1 MVPPLNAQTLNRT
14 KAYTLA
20 WYGYPKRDGL
30 TKRDKVQDKMKID
43 TKSVRPRLITHSY
56 IIDICKLFSCVSKA
70 IHGLLASKRRLID
83 L

>member
-1 MVPPLNAQTLNRT
+1 M
-14 KAYTLA
+14 AYILA
-20 WYGYPKRDGL
+20 SYGYPKRDGL

-43 TKSVRPRLITHSY
+43 TMSVRPRITTYSH
-56 IIDICKLFSCVSKA
+56 IRDVCKLFSCVSKA

>member
-1 MVPPLNAQTLNRT
+1 M
-14 KAYTLA
+14 AYILA
-20 WYGYPKRDGL
+20 SYGYPKRDGL
-30 TKRDKVQDKMKID
+30 TEQYKLQYKMKID

-70 IHGLLASKRRLID
+70 IHGLLGSKRRLID